1 MLKNPGKA
9 DLDKDGKLSGYE
21 KKRGKAIEKAMG
33 AKRGRFAKTRKKF
46 GSDEFSTYN
55 KMRDMM
61 DSQRKME
68 QRKRDM
74 EKDKQKI
81 SEKKKGIAVK
91 SGGMMKYNKGGGA
104 DTGKKGELK
113 SKLAVGSDKMKRI
126 NEILKRIGGRKAPKR
141 PKLQAPERGPMK
153 PLKAKEGKAV
163 LDPKTKGAL
172 ESMRSS
178 FSSSS

>member
-33 AKRGRFAKTRKKF
+33 AKRGKFAKTRRQKF

-61 DSQRKME
+61 DSQRKMQ
-68 QRKRDM
+68 QRKKDM

-81 SEKKKGIAVK
+81 SEKKKGI
-91 SGGMMKYNKGGGA
+91 
-104 DTGKKGELK
+104 
-113 SKLAVGSDKMKRI
+113 
-126 NEILKRIGGRKAPKR
+126 GRKTK
-141 PKLQAPERGPMK
+141 K
-153 PLKAKEGKAV
+153 KEK
-163 LDPKTKGAL
+163 K
-172 ESMRSS
+172 
-178 FSSSS
+178 FQ

>member
-1 MLKNPGKA
+1 
-9 DLDKDGKLSGYE
+9 
-21 KKRGKAIEKAMG
+21 
-33 AKRGRFAKTRKKF
+33 
-46 GSDEFSTYN
+46 
-55 KMRDMM
+55 MRDMF
-61 DSQRKME
+61 DKQKKME

-126 NEILKRIGGRKAPKR
+126 NEILKKIGGRKAPKDQSY
-141 PKLQAPERGPMK
+141 KL
-153 PLKAKEGKAV
+153 LKE
-163 LDPKTKGAL
+163 DQ
-172 ESMRSS
+172 
-178 FSSSS
+178 